1 MNNRAHC
8 PAIHNGLALNFKT
21 SSSDVFASQCCLRPD
36 QFKIDPATSFWN
48 NPKFIPLRELNNTGE
63 WDLGCNNCKSLEK
76 SGSASLRTG
85 MLSKYGTEVTLSGPR
100 KLDLLFDISCNLACR
115 TCGPTDSTFWQK
127 HLNDH
132 QGWITAIEYN
142 RRSDD
147 VIQTLKNINLS
158 NLQEVCFSGGETLLG
173 GGYWDIAEYIASVA
187 SNAGSD
193 ITLSFQSNGTQSVSE
208 KFHNIIKKFK
218 LVKINFSVDG
228 TGSKFEY
235 LRWPAK
241 WDQVVNNLAE
251 LRSTLPSNV
260 MFNVEETI
268 SIFNLYYINQ
278 DQQYHAAHFSTN
290 REGDVVHHSTH
301 LASGLFS
308 LAAMTTEYVDA
319 MKHTKFAH
327 LMPAQFV
334 EDPAKIKLAI
344 ASIKQF
350 DQYRNQRFEDYF
362 PEVAGFYSRYL

>member
-1 MNNRAHC
+1 MNNSAHC
-8 PAIHNGLALNFKT
+8 PAIHNGLALDFKT
-21 SSSDVFASQCCLRPD
+21 SSSEVFASHCCLRSD
-36 QFKIDPATSFWN
+36 QFKIDTTTSFWHDQ
-48 NPKFIPLRELNNTGE
+48 KFIPLRELNTNVG
-63 WDLGCNNCKSLEK
+63 WDQGCGNCKSLEQ
-76 SGSASLRTG
+76 SGSMSLRTG
-85 MLSKYGTEVTLSGPR
+85 MLSKYGNEATLSGPR

-115 TCGPTDSTFWQK
+115 TCGPVDSTFWQK
-127 HLNDH
+127 HLKENSK
-132 QGWITAIEYN
+132 WIGAIEYN
-142 RRSDD
+142 QRSDD
-147 VIQTLKNINLS
+147 VIQALKHIDLS
-158 NLQEVCFSGGETLLG
+158 NLREVCFSGGETLLG
-173 GGYWDIAEYIASVA
+173 RGYWDIAEYIASAVEDSA
-187 SNAGSD
+187 SN
-193 ITLSFQSNGTQSVSE
+193 ITLSFQSNGTQTVCNRH
-208 KFHNIIKKFK
+208 HNIIKKFK

-260 MFNVEETI
+260 MFNIEETI

-301 LASGLFS
+301 LAAGLFS
-308 LAAMTTEYVDA
+308 LTAMTTEYVDA
-319 MKHTKFAH
+319 MKNTKFAH
-327 LMPAQFV
+327 LIPAQFV

-350 DQYRNQRFEDYF
+350 DQYRDQRFEDYF